1 MPSFEPIDTLIS
13 GCYDSAM
20 SKTDIEKLE
29 AGVSTLL
36 EAYRQLKDEN
46 QKLTL
51 QVEGLTR
58 EGESLSKEQGSA
70 KEKLERLAELEAASK
85 NNEKEKKQVR
95 EKVVHLL
102 EKLEKFDLT

>member
-1 MPSFEPIDTLIS
+1 
-13 GCYDSAM
+13 M
-20 SKTDIEKLE
+20 SNPDMEKLE

-46 QKLTL
+46 QKLSL

-58 EGESLSKEQGSA
+58 EGQSLSTEKEFN
-70 KEKLERLAELEAASK
+70 KEKLERLSELEAANKS
-85 NNEKEKKQVR
+85 NEKDKKQVR

-102 EKLEKFDLT
+102 EKLEKFNLTWIDNGENTNLRQNL